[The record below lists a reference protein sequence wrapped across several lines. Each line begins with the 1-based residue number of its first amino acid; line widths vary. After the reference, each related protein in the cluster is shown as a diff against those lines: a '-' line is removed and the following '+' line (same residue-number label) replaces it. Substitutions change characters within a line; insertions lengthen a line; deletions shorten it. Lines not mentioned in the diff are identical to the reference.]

1 MSSFQFAE
9 EDVQVEEVQLL
20 VVFTETGQASR
31 LLRKEDM
38 KDNSLYDKNA
48 AQVGSYIYKELGIKK
63 EMMGDMCVY
72 SPLAVM
78 ASGSDAGRK
87 DDGSRGSG
95 QQNKDSSMMS
105 VRGATIEEV
114 KALISGHNK
123 HRGNVLTN
131 GETAIIQTKPIAMY
145 KGSDRRT
152 TPSDERSFL
161 VEVGMVGEENN
172 YHSLFSHGLIT
183 DDIQGVVFT
192 GRFTP
197 QGGYDVG
204 NYTPCLRALA
214 QEALAPYFSGQR
226 VEVMR
231 VTQAH
236 PFGVA
241 AVRQATNAVLI
252 TCRAPEGQQLFALP
266 SNMLTP
272 TGMYDHPSHHA
283 KAGQVPQMEATRMA
297 WFLNG
302 NHSAD
307 GSFMVVRGDLTLS
320 TC

>member
-1 MSSFQFAE
+1 
-9 EDVQVEEVQLL
+9 
-20 VVFTETGQASR
+20 
-31 LLRKEDM
+31 
-38 KDNSLYDKNA
+38 
-48 AQVGSYIYKELGIKK
+48 
-63 EMMGDMCVY
+63 
-72 SPLAVM
+72 
-78 ASGSDAGRK
+78 
-87 DDGSRGSG
+87 
-95 QQNKDSSMMS
+95 MS
-105 VRGATIEEV
+105 VRGANTEEV
-114 KALISGHNK
+114 QALISTYNK
-123 HRGNVLTN
+123 HRGNMLTS
-131 GETAIIQTKPIAMY
+131 GETAIIQTKSIPMY

-172 YHSLFSHGLIT
+172 YLSLFSHGLIT

-283 KAGQVPQMEATRMA
+283 RAGQVPQMEATRVA

-302 NHSAD
+302 YHSAS
-307 GSFMVVRGDLTLS
+307 GNYAVGKGDAESATR
-320 TC
+320 